1 MNYKDTKEKLPEFL
15 IEFGLDKHLPHSKLK
30 PNSMLDDQF
39 AVVRNPWAR
48 VVSLY
53 HEMARLRDI
62 PDFKNTEYYTWEMS
76 FLTFISKIKDFN
88 YQFTPALGTLG

>member
-1 MNYKDTKEKLPEFL
+1 MKRFIHIPKNAGTSIRPWVHPMNYKDTKEKLPEFL

-39 AVVRNPWAR
+39 AIVRNPWAR

-62 PDFKNTEYYTWEMS
+62 PDFKNTEYYTW
-76 FLTFISKIKDFN
+76 
-88 YQFTPALGTLG
+88 

>member
-1 MNYKDTKEKLPEFL
+1 MKRFIHIPKNAGTSIRPWVHPMNYKDTKEKLPEFL

-39 AVVRNPWAR
+39 AIVRNPWAR

-53 HEMARLRDI
+53 H
-62 PDFKNTEYYTWEMS
+62 
-76 FLTFISKIKDFN
+76 
-88 YQFTPALGTLG
+88 